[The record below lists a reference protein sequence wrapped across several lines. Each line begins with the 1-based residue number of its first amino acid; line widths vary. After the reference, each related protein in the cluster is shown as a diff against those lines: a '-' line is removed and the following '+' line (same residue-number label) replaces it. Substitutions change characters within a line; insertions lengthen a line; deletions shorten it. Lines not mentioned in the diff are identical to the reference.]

1 MPDIHVDRLSFSY
14 PDCDEPVLR
23 SLDFKIVPGEFVLV
37 AGASGC
43 GKSTLALTL
52 AGFIPTR
59 IPGYLEGA
67 VYFGSRKLSE
77 MPLHEISQRIGM
89 VFQNPDNQLI
99 ELDVE
104 SEVAFGPENL
114 CLAREEIER
123 RVAWALRQTGME
135 NFRQRSIF
143 SLSGGQKQRVAIAAM
158 LAMRPEVLVLDEPTS
173 DLDPVGTREVLQVL
187 QELNHRE
194 GLTVILVEHKID
206 EVIPWV
212 DRVLLM
218 GQGQIILDRPPR
230 GAFANLGLWDSL
242 GVTVPDMVRVARAL
256 PEVFGDSTPLS
267 VEEVSRALLGTRYRD
282 ALIRH
287 DKDRYGREYEGDS
300 ILNWEGVHL
309 AFGEVRVLRDIN
321 IDIAA
326 GEWAALIGANGS
338 GKTSL
343 ASLVMGFQEP
353 SGGRVS
359 CLGHPVCPGDI
370 SKQAGTIGYLF
381 QSADNMLFG
390 SSVEK
395 EFEFG
400 LRHRRGGLRECG
412 HTIEELLEIVDLA
425 DRRQANPFQLSHG
438 QRKRL
443 ALGVLLAVSP
453 RALILDEPTT
463 GQDEGHARQFL
474 SFLEGLRR
482 EFGLTYLMITHDMRA
497 VAAYAGRVLVLDEG
511 ELRLSGRPEVVFARQ
526 EELARCG
533 IMPPAVARLH
543 LALMDGG
550 TKSVCLSVEEFL
562 SAIKAK
568 EAV

>member
-14 PDCDEPVLR
+14 PDSNEPVLR

-52 AGFIPTR
+52 AGFIPAR
-59 IPGYLEGA
+59 IPGYLDGA
-67 VYFGSRKLSE
+67 VYFGSQKLSE

-114 CLAREEIER
+114 CLAREEIEG
-123 RVAWALRQTGME
+123 RVAQALRQTGME
-135 NFRQRSIF
+135 SLRRRSIF

-158 LAMRPEVLVLDEPTS
+158 LAMRPQVLVLDEPTS
-173 DLDPVGTREVLQVL
+173 ELDPVGTQEVLQVL
-187 QELNHRE
+187 KELNERD

-206 EVIPWV
+206 EVVPWV

-218 GQGQIILDRPPR
+218 DEGQIILDRPPR
-230 GAFANLGLWDSL
+230 LAFANLGLWESL
-242 GVTVPDMVRVARAL
+242 GVTVPDMVRVARVL
-256 PEVFGDSTPLS
+256 PDVFGNATPLS
-267 VEEVSRALLGTRYRD
+267 VAEVSRALRDTRYRD
-282 ALIRH
+282 TLIRH
-287 DKDRYGREYEGDS
+287 DQDRCVREPERES
-300 ILNWEGVHL
+300 ILSWEEVHL

-321 IDIAA
+321 IEIGA
-326 GEWAALIGANGS
+326 GEWVALIGANGS

-343 ASLVMGFQEP
+343 ASLAMGFQEP

-359 CLGHPVCPGDI
+359 CLGRPVCAGDI
-370 SKQAGTIGYLF
+370 SKQAGKVGYLF

-400 LRHRRGGLRECG
+400 LRHRRGGWSGCR
-412 HTIEELLEIVDLA
+412 HTIEELLKIVDLSA
-425 DRRQANPFQLSHG
+425 FRQTNPFQLSHG

-443 ALGVLLAVSP
+443 ALGVLLSVSP

-497 VAAYAGRVLVLDEG
+497 VAEYADRVLVLHEG
-511 ELRLSGRPEVVFARQ
+511 ELHLSGRPEVVFARRQ
-526 EELARCG
+526 ELASCG
-533 IMPPAVARLH
+533 IMPPAIARLH
-543 LALMDGG
+543 LSLTDGG